1 MGTPAQQVKDL
12 AQELPHVAHAAKKKS
27 PNHNGRCFVCL
38 FVVFNGGREYL
49 EQQQIPL
56 TPSHYLV
63 CKVFAEQ
70 KDFRTHDNTD
80 WGRVLKNVTHSP
92 FQPVGK

>member
-1 MGTPAQQVKDL
+1 MLLMRP
-12 AQELPHVAHAAKKKS
+12 KKKVQTTMADVL
-27 PNHNGRCFVCL
+27 FVCL

-49 EQQQIPL
+49 EQQQILL